1 MKILLSAYACEP
13 GRGSEPGVGWRWA
26 HELAAAGHEVVVLTR
41 SNNQSVITAAKVNPS
56 LRFVYYDLPW
66 IFKKLKRGPKFAKF
80 YYVLWQ
86 IGAYSTVRQ
95 LLRKELFELIHHL
108 TFSDFRTYSPLV
120 HLDVPFVIGPLG
132 GAECAP
138 PSLLRSLPIQARVT
152 EHLRSLAILA
162 AQLNPLTRA
171 MYGRASLILCKTPET
186 LAAIPKAKPEN
197 LRLSREIGSPD
208 MVTRSSLLSRAADQ
222 EFRLIYAGRLVYWK
236 GLHLALKA
244 YAIARQ
250 KDKALQFTIV
260 GEGRDRNRLIALA
273 QELELD
279 ESVCW
284 HSHVPQ
290 QQLFEIQ
297 QRAHA
302 FIFPSLH
309 DSGGSVVLEAFA
321 HGLPVLCLRTGGP
334 GLNVDESCGY
344 RVPVQDRPEEEIVQE
359 LAAQILK
366 WSSCRNIWLALATQ
380 ALEKAAQ
387 MSWPATVAEAYS
399 HIDAIM
405 SAHRSVH
412 SAATSTRVDPFLTY

>member
-26 HELAAAGHEVVVLTR
+26 HELAIAGHEVVVLTR
-41 SNNQSVITAAKVNPS
+41 ANNQSVIRAAEANPS

-86 IGAYSTVRQ
+86 IGAYSTVRR
-95 LLRKELFELIHHL
+95 LLRRELFELIHHL

-120 HLDVPFVIGPLG
+120 HLHVPFVIGPLG

-138 PSLLRSLPIQARVT
+138 PPLLRSLPIQARLT

-162 AQLNPLTRA
+162 AQLNPLTRV
-171 MYGRASLILCKTPET
+171 MYRRAILILCKTPET
-186 LAAIPKAKPEN
+186 LAAVPNAKPEN
-197 LRLSREIGSPD
+197 LRLSREIGSPE
-208 MVTRSSLLSRAADQ
+208 TATPSSLLSRAAAQ
-222 EFRLIYAGRLVYWK
+222 EFNLIFAGRLVYWK

-250 KDKALQFTIV
+250 KNKALRFTIV
-260 GEGRDRNRLIALA
+260 GDGRDRNRLIALA
-273 QELELD
+273 EELQLS
-279 ESVCW
+279 ESVSW

-297 QRAHA
+297 QKAHA

-321 HGLPVLCLRTGGP
+321 QGLPVLCLRTGGP
-334 GLNVDESCGY
+334 RLNVDESCGY
-344 RVPVQDRPEEEIVQE
+344 RVPVQGKCEEEIVQE

-366 WSSCRNIWLALATQ
+366 WSSCRETWLALARR
-380 ALEKAAQ
+380 ALEKSVE
-387 MSWPATVAEAYS
+387 MSWRATVEEAYS
-399 HIDAIM
+399 QIETVISTYQPRKISQLRQEAM
-405 SAHRSVH
+405 H
-412 SAATSTRVDPFLTY
+412 S

>member
-13 GRGSEPGVGWRWA
+13 GRGSEQAVGWRWA
-26 HELAAAGHEVVVLTR
+26 HELAAAGHEIVALTR
-41 SNNQSVITAAKVNPS
+41 ANNKSVITAAGANPS

-86 IGAYSTVRQ
+86 IGAYSTVRR
-95 LLRKELFELIHHL
+95 LLRQESFDLIHHL

-120 HLDVPFVIGPLG
+120 HLNVPFVIGPLG

-138 PSLLRSLPIQARVT
+138 PLLLRSLPIQARVT
-152 EHLRSLAILA
+152 EHLRTLAILA

-171 MYGRASLILCKTPET
+171 MYARASLIICKTPET
-186 LAAIPKAKPEN
+186 LAAIPKAKPGN

-208 MVTRSSLLSRAADQ
+208 RATRSSLLSRAAAQ
-222 EFRLIYAGRLVYWK
+222 EFKLMYAGRLVYWK

-250 KDKALQFTIV
+250 KDKTLQFTIV
-260 GEGRDRNRLIALA
+260 GEGRDRDRLIALA
-273 QELELD
+273 GELELD

-284 HSHVPQ
+284 KFHLPQ

-297 QRAHA
+297 QEAHA

-344 RVPVQDRPEEEIVQE
+344 RVPVQDRREGEIVQE

-366 WSSCRNIWLALATQ
+366 WSSCRKIWLALATR
-380 ALEKAAQ
+380 ALEKAAET
-387 MSWPATVAEAYS
+387 SWQATVEGTYS
-399 HIDAIM
+399 HIESII
-405 SAHRSVH
+405 S
-412 SAATSTRVDPFLTY
+412 